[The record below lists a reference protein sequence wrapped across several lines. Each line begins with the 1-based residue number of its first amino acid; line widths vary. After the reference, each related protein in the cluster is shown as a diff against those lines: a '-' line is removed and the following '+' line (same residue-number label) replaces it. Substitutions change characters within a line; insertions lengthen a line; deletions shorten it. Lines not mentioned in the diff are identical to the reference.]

1 MSARE
6 RSTNAEILG
15 SRVSEAVSHT
25 DAYSSSRRLGGHP
38 RVVRC
43 GWFWAWATVGAAGGL
58 GAISLGP
65 IALAPSFIAALAMSR
80 SRNASR
86 SAFGLIAGAG
96 LLSLFVAFVQR
107 DGPGTTCWH
116 TALASGCDQHLNP
129 VPWLV
134 AGIVLV
140 IGGVVAQARRMR

>member
-1 MSARE
+1 VSDA
-6 RSTNAEILG
+6 NA
-15 SRVSEAVSHT
+15 
-25 DAYSSSRRLGGHP
+25 YPSSRRSGRHP
-38 RVVRC
+38 HVAQC
-43 GWFWAWATVGAAGGL
+43 GWFWAWATVGVAGAL

-65 IALAPSFIAALAMSR
+65 IALIPSVIAALAMSR

-86 SAFGLIAGAG
+86 SALGLLAGAG
-96 LLSLFVAFVQR
+96 LLSLYVAFVQR

-129 VPWLV
+129 IPWLV

-140 IGGVVAQARRMR
+140 IGGVIAQARRMR

>member
-1 MSARE
+1 M
-6 RSTNAEILG
+6 
-15 SRVSEAVSHT
+15 SEAVLDT

-80 SRNASR
+80 SRSASR

-140 IGGVVAQARRMR
+140 VGGVVAQARRMR